1 MESAEVQRA
10 RTLVFQ
16 AEDDLDGVA
25 ISLGGAVVT
34 DQQRAEL
41 KSDTETVRF
50 KAEALT
56 EFLGAGEPD
65 RPTSR

>member
-1 MESAEVQRA
+1 M
-10 RTLVFQ
+10 FP

-25 ISLGGAVVT
+25 ISLDGTVLT

-41 KSDTETVRF
+41 KGDTGTGRF

-56 EFLGAGEPD
+56 ELRGVREPGQ
-65 RPTSR
+65 PTSQ